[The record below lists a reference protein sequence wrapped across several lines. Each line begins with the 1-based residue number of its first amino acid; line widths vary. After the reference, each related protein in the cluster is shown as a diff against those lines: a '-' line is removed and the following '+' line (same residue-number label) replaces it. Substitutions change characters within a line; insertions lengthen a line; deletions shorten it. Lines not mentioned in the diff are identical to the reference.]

1 MNSEGIYFPA
11 SSEFFI
17 ASNEARFLDF
27 GIAAIQESATAIRLL
42 RNCTGCDWFEV
53 LIDRFPANSKFPPH
67 ARIGV
72 REPAEF
78 DGACENPV
86 LRSRKVGP
94 LLARLQALQQ
104 FAGEIEGPGGA
115 FWRTWARNGAP
126 FMSGIRMSEI
136 TTQ

>member
-53 LIDRFPANSKFPPH
+53 LIDRFPANSECPREGRLLLTCKRPALEICNLTFSQRRFASFVNASFLRENNSFSLALSNKSPFKFSKSAH
-67 ARIGV
+67 DR
-72 REPAEF
+72 
-78 DGACENPV
+78 
-86 LRSRKVGP
+86 
-94 LLARLQALQQ
+94 
-104 FAGEIEGPGGA
+104 
-115 FWRTWARNGAP
+115 
-126 FMSGIRMSEI
+126 
-136 TTQ
+136 